1 MNQRLLK
8 STGIRVSEIA
18 FGGVEIGLPYGI
30 GVKSKAD
37 MPSQSESIRLL
48 QAAIDGGINFFDTAR
63 LYGDSESIMGSAFQD
78 RRNQVVI
85 STKCRYLRNEFGA
98 LPSSDNLKIIIEKSL
113 QESIIALQTDFIDI
127 YMLHRVDVEI
137 LNREEVAEI
146 FIDLKKRGVIRAT
159 GVSTYSAEETKIAI
173 ESGAWD
179 IIQLPYS
186 LMDQSQEA
194 NFSLAA
200 EKGVNIVVRS
210 VLFKGILSERG
221 KNLHPALKDVEQHVK
236 LYKELLNESDS
247 DLASLAIKF
256 ALSTNQV
263 SSVLVGI
270 DRMEYLQKSLAIARS
285 GYLDNEI
292 LKRAKELQYPDLKFL
307 DLVKWDSMGWLT

>member
-1 MNQRLLK
+1 M
-8 STGIRVSEIA
+8 
-18 FGGVEIGLPYGI
+18 
-30 GVKSKAD
+30 
-37 MPSQSESIRLL
+37 
-48 QAAIDGGINFFDTAR
+48 
-63 LYGDSESIMGSAFQD
+63 
-78 RRNQVVI
+78 
-85 STKCRYLRNEFGA
+85 
-98 LPSSDNLKIIIEKSL
+98 
-113 QESIIALQTDFIDI
+113 
-127 YMLHRVDVEI
+127 
-137 LNREEVAEI
+137 
-146 FIDLKKRGVIRAT
+146 
-159 GVSTYSAEETKIAI
+159 
-173 ESGAWD
+173 
-179 IIQLPYS
+179 
-186 LMDQSQEA
+186 
-194 NFSLAA
+194 
-200 EKGVNIVVRS
+200 
-210 VLFKGILSERG
+210 SERG